1 MGKTLAF
8 ALAAADIALLVLL
21 SLPRRHD
28 MLSDAGL
35 FVGFVALA
43 SLAWIV
49 ALGTAVVRAMQMRES
64 WLWVVVLVALLW
76 LPALPELAFGASGVW
91 HAMGLGRGKRRPA
104 AA

>member
-1 MGKTLAF
+1 MGKALAF
-8 ALAAADIALLVLL
+8 ALAAADVALLVLL

-64 WLWVVVLVALLW
+64 WLWVVALLALLW
-76 LPALPELAFGASGVW
+76 LPVLPELAFGASGVW
-91 HAMGLGRGKRRPA
+91 HAMGLSRGRRHA
-104 AA
+104 AAA